1 MMRQAWLGAVALCAG
16 CAALPPSSEVTGKP
30 VGEFFDELKAEL
42 REVHW
47 RITSRT
53 AACGTDAPREIDLRN
68 ANVTLDMRRVAEA
81 SIDGELRL
89 VALPLGST
97 AVTPMLSASAARSA
111 SQDITMKLEVT
122 GNAPVFDLDAAPQA
136 VSVLARTLNA
146 AIDGFM
152 RSSAEAPCIRL
163 ASLKLQLVLDV
174 ERGGGGSFKIVVPST
189 SLGVD
194 ASRRDVNTLT
204 LTWDR
209 IVSNAL
215 H

>member
-1 MMRQAWLGAVALCAG
+1 MMRQACLGVVALCAG
-16 CAALPPSSEVTGKP
+16 CAALPTGGELTGKP
-30 VGEFFDELKAEL
+30 LGEFFDALKAEL

-47 RITSRT
+47 RVTSKS
-53 AACGTDAPREIDLRN
+53 AACGTDTPREIDLRN
-68 ANVTLDMRRVAEA
+68 ASVTLDLRRIAEA

-97 AVTPMLSASAARSA
+97 ALTPMLSGSAARGA
-111 SQDITMKLEVT
+111 SQDITLKLDVT

-136 VSVLARTLNA
+136 ASALARTLNA

-152 RSSAEAPCIRL
+152 RSSADAPCIRL

-174 ERGGGGSFKIVVPST
+174 ERGGGGSFKIVVPSV

-209 IVSNAL
+209 IVSNTL

>member
-1 MMRQAWLGAVALCAG
+1 MMRQAWLGVVALCAG
-16 CAALPPSSEVTGKP
+16 CATLPTGSELTGKP
-30 VGEFFDELKAEL
+30 LGEFFDELKSEL

-47 RITSRT
+47 RVTSKT
-53 AACGTDAPREIDLRN
+53 AACGADTPREIDLRN
-68 ANVTLDMRRVAEA
+68 ASVTLDMRRVAEA

-89 VALPLGST
+89 VALPLGGT
-97 AVTPMLSASAARSA
+97 ALTPTLSGSAARST
-111 SQDITMKLEVT
+111 SQDITLKLEVT

-136 VSVLARTLNA
+136 ASALARTLNA

-174 ERGGGGSFKIVVPST
+174 ERGAAGGFKIVVPAT
-189 SLGVD
+189 SLAVD
-194 ASRRDVNTLT
+194 GSRRDVNTLT